1 MNPFARQ
8 NVALKNEIKGSCA
21 VLLGIAQGLLSDGQ
35 LQDSEIR
42 FLGDWL
48 KANEALSSCWPA
60 DVLRAQVEEVLRD
73 GCITETEREHLVST
87 LQELV
92 GGRLDNLTE
101 SPMVTQLAMDES
113 SDIPFDGRVFCL
125 TGDFVFGPR
134 EACEAAIT
142 RRGGEVKAGVSKKI
156 DYVVVGGLG
165 SKEWKHGGF
174 GTKVERAVELQREG
188 AKLRIVHEDAWAEAL
203 RTVQPASDPGST

>member
-1 MNPFARQ
+1 MNQFARFH
-8 NVALKNEIKGSCA
+8 VAVANELKGSCA
-21 VLLGIAQGLLSDGQ
+21 VLLGIAKGLLSDGQ

-42 FLGDWL
+42 FLRDWL
-48 KANEALSSCWPA
+48 NSHQVLSNCWPG
-60 DVLRAQVEEVLRD
+60 DVLREQVEEVLRD

-92 GGRLDNLTE
+92 GGRLDDLAE
-101 SPMVTQLAMDES
+101 SPLVTQLAMDEGG
-113 SDIPFDGRVFCL
+113 DIRFDGRVFCL

-134 EACEAAIT
+134 ETCEAAIS
-142 RRGGEVKAGVSKKI
+142 RRGGQLKAGVSKKI
-156 DYVVVGGLG
+156 DFVVVGGLG

-203 RTVQPASDPGST
+203 RSAQTSSVIL

>member
-1 MNPFARQ
+1 MNPFARHHIA
-8 NVALKNEIKGSCA
+8 VANELKGSCA

-42 FLGDWL
+42 FLHDWL
-48 KANEALSSCWPA
+48 NANETLSNCWPG
-60 DVLRAQVEEVLRD
+60 DVLREQVEDVLRD
-73 GCITETEREHLVST
+73 GVITESEREHLVRT

-92 GGRLDNLTE
+92 GGRLGDLAE
-101 SPMVTQLAMDES
+101 SPMVTQLAMDEG
-113 SDIPFDGRVFCL
+113 SDIQFDGRVFCL

-134 EACEAAIT
+134 ETCQDAIT
-142 RRGGEVKAGVSKKI
+142 RRGGQIKPNVSKKI
-156 DYVVVGGLG
+156 DFVVVGGLG

-188 AKLRIVHEDAWAEAL
+188 AKVRIVHEDAWAEAL
-203 RTVQPASDPGST
+203 RNFHPATGANP

>member
-1 MNPFARQ
+1 MNPFARHH
-8 NVALKNEIKGSCA
+8 VAVANELKGSCA

-42 FLGDWL
+42 FLRDWL
-48 KANEALSSCWPA
+48 TANEAMSESWPG
-60 DVLRAQVEEVLRD
+60 DVLLAQVEEVLRD
-73 GCITETEREHLVST
+73 GCITEAEREHLVST

-92 GGRLDNLTE
+92 GGRLENLADSPLVTE
-101 SPMVTQLAMDES
+101 LAMDEGV
-113 SDIPFDGRVFCL
+113 DIRFDGRLFCL

-134 EACEAAIT
+134 STCEEAIV
-142 RRGGEVKAGVSKKI
+142 RRGGEVKSGISKKI
-156 DYVVVGGLG
+156 DFVVVGGLG

-203 RTVQPASDPGST
+203 RSQ

>member
-1 MNPFARQ
+1 MNQFARHH
-8 NVALKNEIKGSCA
+8 VAVANELKGSCA
-21 VLLGIAQGLLSDGQ
+21 VLLGIAQGLLADGQ

-42 FLGDWL
+42 FLRDWL
-48 KANEALSSCWPA
+48 RANEALTSCWPG
-60 DVLRAQVEEVLRD
+60 DVLREQVEEALRD
-73 GCITETEREHLVST
+73 GCITEAEREHLVST

-92 GGRLDNLTE
+92 GGRLDNLAD
-101 SPMVTQLAMDES
+101 SPLVTQLAMDEG
-113 SDIPFDGRVFCL
+113 DGIRFDGQVFCL

-134 EACEAAIT
+134 ETCEAAIT
-142 RRGGEVKAGVSKKI
+142 RRGGQLKASVSKKI
-156 DYVVVGGLG
+156 DFVVVGGLG

-203 RTVQPASDPGST
+203 RQ

>member
-1 MNPFARQ
+1 MNPYARYH
-8 NVALKNEIKGSCA
+8 VAVANELKGSCA

-35 LQDSEIR
+35 LQDSEIQ
-42 FLGDWL
+42 FLRDWL
-48 KANEALSSCWPA
+48 TANEAMSASWPG
-60 DVLRAQVEEVLRD
+60 DVLLAQVEEVLRD
-73 GCITETEREHLVST
+73 GCITEAEREHLIST

-92 GGRLDNLTE
+92 GGRLENLAD
-101 SPMVTQLAMDES
+101 SPLVTQLAMDEGE
-113 SDIPFDGRVFCL
+113 DIRFDGRLFCL

-134 EACEAAIT
+134 STCEEAIV
-142 RRGGEVKAGVSKKI
+142 RRGGEVKSGISKKI
-156 DYVVVGGLG
+156 DFVVVGGLG

-203 RTVQPASDPGST
+203 RGAKTAV

>member
-1 MNPFARQ
+1 MNPFARHHIA
-8 NVALKNEIKGSCA
+8 VANELKGSCA

-42 FLGDWL
+42 FLRDWL
-48 KANEALSSCWPA
+48 ANNEALSSCWPG
-60 DVLRAQVEEVLRD
+60 DVLREQVEEVLRD
-73 GCITETEREHLVST
+73 GCITETERDHLVST

-92 GGRLDNLTE
+92 GGRLDDLAE
-101 SPMVTQLAMDES
+101 SPMVTQLAMDEGE
-113 SDIPFDGRVFCL
+113 DIRFDGRVFCL

-134 EACEAAIT
+134 ETCQDAIT
-142 RRGGEVKAGVSKKI
+142 RRGGQIKPNVSKKV
-156 DYVVVGGLG
+156 DFVVVGGLG

-188 AKLRIVHEDAWAEAL
+188 AKVRIVHEDAWAEAL
-203 RTVQPASDPGST
+203 RNFQSETGANL

>member
-8 NVALKNEIKGSCA
+8 KIALNNEVKGSCA

-42 FLGDWL
+42 FLSDWL
-48 KANEALSSCWPA
+48 KANDALSSCWPA
-60 DVLRAQVEEVLRD
+60 DVLREQVEEVLRD

-92 GGRLDNLTE
+92 GGRLDDLAE
-101 SPMVTQLAMDES
+101 SPMVTQLAMDEGG
-113 SDIPFDGRVFCL
+113 DIRFDGRIFCL

-134 EACEAAIT
+134 ETCEAAIS
-142 RRGGEVKAGVSKKI
+142 RRGGQLKAGVSKKI
-156 DYVVVGGLG
+156 DFVVVGGLG

-203 RTVQPASDPGST
+203 RNFHPATDANL